1 MSQNIGLCSH
11 HTMTLSI
18 TRNIKVVASPLSPN
32 YGCSWIS
39 TTSATKEAPTSG
51 SGTGIPYRKVI
62 IHHLFFDFLSI
73 FGFVEVPWDW
83 KLTTARVLTVG
94 FGSGPRPPLTAMT
107 VLSLLSSS
115 LGIQQISLILST
127 KLL

>member
-1 MSQNIGLCSH
+1 M
-11 HTMTLSI
+11 
-18 TRNIKVVASPLSPN
+18 
-32 YGCSWIS
+32 
-39 TTSATKEAPTSG
+39 
-51 SGTGIPYRKVI
+51 
-62 IHHLFFDFLSI
+62 IHDLFYDFPII

-94 FGSGPRPPLTAMT
+94 FGSGPRPLLTAMK